1 MSKSDHRQASCPYNL
16 RHLRIFLSVVDTG
29 SVTKAAQAY
38 HVSQP
43 AVTQALSKMEQQSG
57 VALLTRTPQGLF
69 ASKAGEV
76 LCCRVRRAF
85 ALLDPAFAEISSR
98 LHRTASVA
106 QLVALIAV
114 REAENF
120 TLAARQI
127 GLAQAT
133 VHRAI
138 SQLEHEVGRPLFER
152 SPHGI
157 VATRQAQALA
167 QAARLAFAE
176 LAQADAELAD
186 LTARDG
192 GHIVVGAMP
201 LSRSYALPRTIAA
214 FRTVRPSV
222 PVHIVEGPYND
233 LLAGLRRG
241 EIDFLIG
248 ALRNPTP
255 IADVEQ
261 QALFDDTLVLL
272 CGARHPLAAGKDIS
286 VRDLLDYPWITP
298 PAGTPARR
306 HFDEL
311 FSQSGNAPPKSIV
324 ESSSFILMRELLDNS
339 DHLGCTSAL
348 QAEADIARGLLKA
361 LPLDMRHTARPIGL
375 TLRKDWL
382 PTQAQKQ
389 FLDLLLAQTTDH
401 LR

>member
-1 MSKSDHRQASCPYNL
+1 
-16 RHLRIFLSVVDTG
+16 
-29 SVTKAAQAY
+29 
-38 HVSQP
+38 
-43 AVTQALSKMEQQSG
+43 MEQQSG